1 MINPNSPKGHDIQMF
16 IDGKLAG
23 NLDTIDA
30 TAIYPQKLSLP
41 VNKYGANSQEQ
52 VMRSEIKDYEQTLIR
67 ERAEKKK
74 LRETVDRYKKALEFY
89 ADPAVYK
96 LSAEADKAD
105 LTEFINMLDMDN
117 GDIAR
122 KALKGDEH
130 D

>member
-1 MINPNSPKGHDIQMF
+1 
-16 IDGKLAG
+16 
-23 NLDTIDA
+23 
-30 TAIYPQKLSLP
+30 
-41 VNKYGANSQEQ
+41 
-52 VMRSEIKDYEQTLIR
+52 MRSEIKDYEQTLIR